1 MEVQCVRSHGRQELL
16 NATINWGRREPTKKK
31 MAKLTLSQGASWV
44 VERLPDA
51 VYDKLKHDI
60 EFLIEREILRVG
72 YDMGIRQA
80 FNEEKPATLERK

>member
-1 MEVQCVRSHGRQELL
+1 M
-16 NATINWGRREPTKKK
+16 RRLTGGGASDKK

>member
-1 MEVQCVRSHGRQELL
+1 MRRLTGGGASRQE
-16 NATINWGRREPTKKK
+16 NG
-31 MAKLTLSQGASWV
+31 KLTLSQGASWV

-60 EFLIEREILRVG
+60 ESLIEREILRVG